1 MAVSQVGTGDS
12 EEWSNQSGAKVL
24 TADSQTAG
32 DIAFVIVSAFEVS
45 STSFSLTGF
54 TSAGEI
60 SFNGNTAQMFYR
72 QLVGSDG
79 ASYSISASGFVF
91 GTATL
96 MTLRGNGAL
105 TFVSSTTGTGTTGTT
120 CTAPDVAGTSGQ
132 VLVCPMFTSD
142 PTTMTTPTDMTA
154 GTVGLQTSNT
164 NRFFWQALTADVG
177 TKASTLG
184 TSRDNIALSILLN
197 DAGAGG
203 GATIYTRRPLDS
215 PIFTSRILS

>member
-1 MAVSQVGTGDS
+1 MAVTQVGTGDS
-12 EEWSNQSGAKVL
+12 EEWANQSGARSL

-32 DIAFVIVSAFEVS
+32 DLAIVIASTFEVGS
-45 STSFSLTGF
+45 NTFTLAGF
-54 TSAGEI
+54 TTAGEI
-60 SFNGNTAQMFYR
+60 DFNGNKAQMFYR

-79 ASYSISASGFVF
+79 ASYSISASAAVF

-120 CTAPDVAGTSGQ
+120 CTAPDVAGSAGQ

-142 PTTMTTPTDMTA
+142 PTTMTTPPDMTA
-154 GTVGLQTSNT
+154 GTVGLQNSNT
-164 NRFFWQALTADVG
+164 NRFFWMALVADVG

-197 DAGAGG
+197 DAGGGG